1 MAFMRPCM
9 KCGTLTRGQNYCDD
23 HRPAEYRKPEKI
35 AERNEKKKKL
45 YSPAYRKAAKAVR
58 EAAVACHICGKGA
71 NPHDP
76 WQADHLIPGD
86 PLSPLAPAHRSCNA
100 SRGDKKII

>member
-1 MAFMRPCM
+1 MAFMRPCIS
-9 KCGTLTRGQNYCDD
+9 CGKLTRGSNRCEE
-23 HRPAEYRKPEKI
+23 HKRPQYRTDEQI
-35 AERNEKKKKL
+35 AERNAKKKVL
-45 YSPAYRKAAKAVR
+45 YSSAYRKAAKQVRDNAV
-58 EAAVACHICGKGA
+58 VCHICGKGA

-86 PLSPLAPAHRSCNA
+86 PMSPLAPAHRSCNA